1 MASMVLWGLNPRV
14 PNTKCECKFIPVS
27 NTRYIA
33 AVLTR
38 FPSLECQI
46 CGFKLLWPR
55 PELMIPFWWS
65 SHKDWIMKLACS
77 LLWNWPPFWWS
88 WHKDWV
94 MKLARTLLWNW
105 TPFWW
110 NWHKDWVMKLAC
122 TLLWNWAWV
131 TQHPPVHHL
140 KNPILGFHGWNEIVP
155 QGSVYLVSIIFL
167 LLLFSSA
174 QFLFPSSVFYFLGTV
189 FIPLF
194 FLAHTWIKICSG
206 KLLPTPNLPT
216 TLLPTNPPPSL
227 MLPTPP
233 HPAIC
238 THFQCSLVLFLPSP
252 SPVAMHGS
260 PLWSQEELRSLGGG
274 QEELSNK
281 AQWA

>member
-1 MASMVLWGLNPRV
+1 MLSECLAQHQIFMATRFKSLMASMVLRGLNPRV

-55 PELMIPFWWS
+55 PELMTPFWWS
-65 SHKDWIMKLACS
+65 WHKDWVMKLART
-77 LLWNWPPFWWS
+77 LLWNWTPFWWS

-110 NWHKDWVMKLAC
+110 NWHKDWVMKLAR

-140 KNPILGFHGWNEIVP
+140 KNPVLGFHGWNETVP

-174 QFLFPSSVFYFLGTV
+174 QFLFSSSFFFFFLGTV

-194 FLAHTWIKICSG
+194 FWPTPESKFVLGSSYLHPTY
-206 KLLPTPNLPT
+206 LPPFFLPTHL
-216 TLLPTNPPPSL
+216 PPSCCRP
-227 MLPTPP
+227 LPTPP
-233 HPAIC
+233 FAL
-238 THFQCSLVLFLPSP
+238 T
-252 SPVAMHGS
+252 
-260 PLWSQEELRSLGGG
+260 
-274 QEELSNK
+274 SN
-281 AQWA
+281 AH